1 MFDRLLHIH
10 VLSTIPYV
18 LNVNIPNAIETFIFF
33 QLISRDL
40 LRALRKKRPQ
50 LVENTENIVFHHD
63 NAPCHTSEHTQ
74 LSISILGFQQIN
86 HSPYSPDLAPL
97 DFAFFTYLKK
107 QLRGRRF
114 DGLEDLKGATLAII
128 KRMDSSWFQSMFN
141 KWLHRYEKCINHN
154 GEYFEK
160 E

>member
-10 VLSTIPYV
+10 VLSTIPYS

-50 LVENTENIVFHHD
+50 LAENTENIVFHH

-74 LSISILGFQQIN
+74 LNISILGFQQIN
-86 HSPYSPDLAPL
+86 HPPYSLDLVPL
-97 DFAFFTYLKK
+97 DFAFFPYLKK

-128 KRMDSSWFQSMFN
+128 KRMDSS
-141 KWLHRYEKCINHN
+141 
-154 GEYFEK
+154 
-160 E
+160 